1 MRQGNKSEENKT
13 QTNRSVAR
21 FFGLM
26 ILPVILMLSLQA
38 NAQTQEDDENDEE
51 SFGSDLGT
59 ESFSSDL
66 KTSQG
71 SRSIDYNNADGIN
84 RNSKSY
90 DMYEKMDMNKYKFEE
105 GVEEQSNRNQTNM
118 NIQGGGTFSQG
129 TPELKQPGSSSI
141 PSVVDPFRQGQTG
154 VKAPR
159 NIDAVPD
166 NGDEPNDVPLD
177 GGIGILALAAAAWG
191 MKRKK

>member
-1 MRQGNKSEENKT
+1 MRQGKEKKNEDSK
-13 QTNRSVAR
+13 RFVAR
-21 FFGLM
+21 IFRGL
-26 ILPVILMLSLQA
+26 ILPMILMLSMQVQ
-38 NAQTQEDDENDEE
+38 AQTQDDEDNEEE
-51 SFGSDLGT
+51 SFGSELGT

-90 DMYEKMDMNKYKFEE
+90 NMYEKMDMNKYKFEE
-105 GVEEQSNRNQTNM
+105 GEEDKSNRNQTNM
-118 NIQGGGTFSQG
+118 NIQGGGSYNQG
-129 TPELKQPGSSSI
+129 TPELKQPGNASI
-141 PSVVDPFRQGQTG
+141 PSVVDPFKQGQTG

-159 NIDAVPD
+159 NMDAVPD

-177 GGIGILALAAAAWG
+177 GGIGILAIAAGAWG
-191 MKRKK
+191 MRKRNN